1 MASYRYFKLANAG
14 TQQVDIGGFF
24 AGDKL
29 GVPASRS
36 NNPQVPWFYVVGL
49 TTNISTNT
57 TNSFHYSFLR
67 NWWAWGRSGDV
78 PQLSGLGGA
87 LEPFGESATQALIP
101 YNVNTQQT
109 RTRFWDGHDQMFR
122 DDISVLKGSHLFQFG
137 GTYQHNWNF
146 HQRTDNGGGINYQP
160 VYQLGIGS
168 GAGISGLPAGLTS
181 KNAGRDYAAA
191 LGIVSI
197 SQQAYTRSGSNLA
210 LNPPLTPASDKS
222 TIPYYNVYF
231 SDSWRMRPT
240 LTLNYGLGWTL
251 EMPPVEENGR
261 QVELVDEA
269 NRLLDVQA
277 YLHSREQAALQGQVY
292 NPIVGFNLVGNTE
305 NGRKYPYD
313 PFYGSFS
320 PRVSVAWNPH
330 FSGGFLNSIF
340 GPDQS
345 VIRGGYSR
353 IYGRLNGVDL
363 VLVPLL
369 GTGLIQPVQCIGAL
383 NAAATAAN
391 NGIPCGGSSGAN
403 PNTAFRIGTDGLTA
417 PLPAAAATLPQPLF
431 PGVNGVAAGAGEA
444 LDPHFRPNVIDS
456 FDVTIQRQVSRKVLV
471 ELGYIGRR
479 ITHEYQPINI
489 NAVPYM
495 MTRGGQRFDKAYANL
510 VMQYCGGNAG
520 LAGGNCGGPNGNV
533 ASSVTP
539 QPFFEAA
546 LAGTGYCAGF
556 ASCTA
561 AVAAN
566 EGINGTGNLTNASV
580 WSLWSDLDTGGTAPG
595 FNFPRSMLN
604 TPIVGGPQVC
614 GTPPGTATCGGS
626 GQLTSGVGV
635 NASIGYGNYNAG
647 FFSAKVADWHGV
659 TAQSNFTYSKALSTG
674 AVVQATSGD
683 TPADPFN
690 LRRGYGLAGFDRKFV
705 YNLFIVYQDPFY
717 KSQQGFT
724 GRLLGGWT
732 FGPIFTAG
740 SGLPITLGTINGGG
754 QAFGEGDSVN
764 YFANGNS
771 ENAVPIGPIPGAGVH
786 YSVPG
791 SAACLGPKTTIG
803 SSGFGVNM
811 FADPAAVYCNIR
823 QPILGLDGGNGGWG
837 VLRGLPYWSLDLS
850 VAKSIKITERLNLQ
864 ASVVFINVLNHVVFF
879 DPGSGD
885 YLDTSNPGSW
895 GILPGQGNTPR
906 TMEFGIR
913 LNF

>member
-109 RTRFWDGHDQMFR
+109 RTRFWDGHDQIFR

-231 SDSWRMRPT
+231 SDSWRMKPT

-305 NGRKYPYD
+305 NGRKYPYH
-313 PFYGSFS
+313 PFY
-320 PRVSVAWNPH
+320 
-330 FSGGFLNSIF
+330 
-340 GPDQS
+340 
-345 VIRGGYSR
+345 
-353 IYGRLNGVDL
+353 
-363 VLVPLL
+363 
-369 GTGLIQPVQCIGAL
+369 
-383 NAAATAAN
+383 
-391 NGIPCGGSSGAN
+391 
-403 PNTAFRIGTDGLTA
+403 
-417 PLPAAAATLPQPLF
+417 
-431 PGVNGVAAGAGEA
+431 
-444 LDPHFRPNVIDS
+444 
-456 FDVTIQRQVSRKVLV
+456 
-471 ELGYIGRR
+471 
-479 ITHEYQPINI
+479 
-489 NAVPYM
+489 
-495 MTRGGQRFDKAYANL
+495 
-510 VMQYCGGNAG
+510 
-520 LAGGNCGGPNGNV
+520 
-533 ASSVTP
+533 AS
-539 QPFFEAA
+539 
-546 LAGTGYCAGF
+546 L
-556 ASCTA
+556 
-561 AVAAN
+561 
-566 EGINGTGNLTNASV
+566 
-580 WSLWSDLDTGGTAPG
+580 
-595 FNFPRSMLN
+595 
-604 TPIVGGPQVC
+604 
-614 GTPPGTATCGGS
+614 
-626 GQLTSGVGV
+626 
-635 NASIGYGNYNAG
+635 
-647 FFSAKVADWHGV
+647 
-659 TAQSNFTYSKALSTG
+659 
-674 AVVQATSGD
+674 
-683 TPADPFN
+683 
-690 LRRGYGLAGFDRKFV
+690 
-705 YNLFIVYQDPFY
+705 
-717 KSQQGFT
+717 
-724 GRLLGGWT
+724 
-732 FGPIFTAG
+732 
-740 SGLPITLGTINGGG
+740 
-754 QAFGEGDSVN
+754 
-764 YFANGNS
+764 
-771 ENAVPIGPIPGAGVH
+771 
-786 YSVPG
+786 
-791 SAACLGPKTTIG
+791 
-803 SSGFGVNM
+803 
-811 FADPAAVYCNIR
+811 
-823 QPILGLDGGNGGWG
+823 
-837 VLRGLPYWSLDLS
+837 
-850 VAKSIKITERLNLQ
+850 
-864 ASVVFINVLNHVVFF
+864 
-879 DPGSGD
+879 
-885 YLDTSNPGSW
+885 
-895 GILPGQGNTPR
+895 
-906 TMEFGIR
+906 
-913 LNF
+913 